1 MTSSTSLVSWVLST
15 FSDSVNEHNYKGTLT
30 GSLFLCYNIAMTQR
44 TPGEVVT
51 HPLWMLPM
59 FVGCM
64 FLMIESVHT
73 LGHLRMEMDVHGYCM
88 QNKEHLERQDDD
100 W

>member
-1 MTSSTSLVSWVLST
+1 M
-15 FSDSVNEHNYKGTLT
+15 K
-30 GSLFLCYNIAMTQR
+30 R
-44 TPGEVVT
+44 TPGEIVT

-64 FLMIESVHT
+64 LLMIESLHT
-73 LGHLRMEMDVHGYCM
+73 LAHLRMEMDVHGYCH

>member
-1 MTSSTSLVSWVLST
+1 MT
-15 FSDSVNEHNYKGTLT
+15 K
-30 GSLFLCYNIAMTQR
+30 R
-44 TPGEVVT
+44 TAGEIVT
-51 HPLWMLPM
+51 HPLWMLPTM
-59 FVGCM
+59 LMCLLV
-64 FLMIESVHT
+64 MIESVHT

>member
-1 MTSSTSLVSWVLST
+1 
-15 FSDSVNEHNYKGTLT
+15 
-30 GSLFLCYNIAMTQR
+30 MTQR

-59 FVGCM
+59 FVGCI

>member
-1 MTSSTSLVSWVLST
+1 M
-15 FSDSVNEHNYKGTLT
+15 K
-30 GSLFLCYNIAMTQR
+30 R
-44 TPGEVVT
+44 TPGEIVT

-59 FVGCM
+59 FVGCLL
-64 FLMIESVHT
+64 LMIESIHT
-73 LGHLRMEMDVHGYCM
+73 LAHLRMEIDVHGYCT

>member
-1 MTSSTSLVSWVLST
+1 M
-15 FSDSVNEHNYKGTLT
+15 K
-30 GSLFLCYNIAMTQR
+30 R
-44 TPGEVVT
+44 TVGEVVT
-51 HPLWMLPM
+51 HPLWMMPV

-64 FLMIESVHT
+64 LLMIEALHT
-73 LGHLRMEMDVHGYCM
+73 MAHLRMNMDVHGYCM